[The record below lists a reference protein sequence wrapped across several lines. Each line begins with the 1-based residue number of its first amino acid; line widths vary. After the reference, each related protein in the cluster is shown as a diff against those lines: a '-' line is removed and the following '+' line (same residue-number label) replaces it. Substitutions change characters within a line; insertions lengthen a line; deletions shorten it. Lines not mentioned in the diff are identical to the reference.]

1 MKYYMHIGGQQVG
14 PYEENEL
21 PSHGLTA
28 STMVWR
34 EGMPDWV
41 AASQVPELS
50 HLLPPS
56 QQPPS
61 YQPQS
66 GYGPQPGYGPQQ
78 PYGVQP
84 PMPDTYMVW
93 AVLVT
98 VFCCLPF
105 GIVSIVKASQVSSLY
120 SQGRYQEAVAA
131 SEAAKK
137 WAIWSAIVGV
147 VLSIIVILLQ
157 IAGIGLLGTAALAGS
172 DF

>member
-50 HLLPPS
+50 HLLSPS

-61 YQPQS
+61 YQPQPS
-66 GYGPQPGYGPQQ
+66 YGPQQ
-78 PYGVQP
+78 PYGAQP

-137 WAIWSAIVGV
+137 WAIWSAIAGV
-147 VLSIIVILLQ
+147 VISIMVIVLQ
-157 IAGIGLLGTAALAGS
+157 IVGIGLLGTAALASS

>member
-1 MKYYMHIGGQQVG
+1 MKYYMHTGGQQLG
-14 PYEENEL
+14 PFEESEL

-61 YQPQS
+61 YQPQ
-66 GYGPQPGYGPQQ
+66 PGYGPQQ
-78 PYGVQP
+78 PYGAQP

-98 VFCCLPF
+98 VLCCLPF

-120 SQGRYQEAVAA
+120 NQGRYQEAVAA

-147 VLSIIVILLQ
+147 VLSIIGFFL
-157 IAGIGLLGTAALAGS
+157 GLYGSLAGL
-172 DF
+172 

>member
-1 MKYYMHIGGQQVG
+1 MFFSKTIPSMKYYMHIGGQQVG

-61 YQPQS
+61 YQPQ
-66 GYGPQPGYGPQQ
+66 PGYGPQQ
-78 PYGVQP
+78 PYGARP
-84 PMPDTYMVW
+84 PMPDTYLVW

-105 GIVSIVKASQVSSLY
+105 GIVSIVKASQVSTLY
-120 SQGRYQEAVAA
+120 YQGNYAEARAA
-131 SEAAKK
+131 SRAARN
-137 WAIWSAIVGV
+137 WAIASAVSSGAIVLVYVAVFFGT
-147 VLSIIVILLQ
+147 VL
-157 IAGIGLLGTAALAGS
+157 IGQL
-172 DF
+172 

>member
-61 YQPQS
+61 YQPQ
-66 GYGPQPGYGPQQ
+66 PGYGPQQ
-78 PYGVQP
+78 PYGAQP

-98 VFCCLPF
+98 VLCCLPF

-120 SQGRYQEAVAA
+120 NQGRYQEAVAA
-131 SEAAKK
+131 SEE
-137 WAIWSAIVGV
+137 
-147 VLSIIVILLQ
+147 
-157 IAGIGLLGTAALAGS
+157 IGRASYRERVCLYV
-172 DF
+172 

>member
-50 HLLPPS
+50 HLLPPI

-61 YQPQS
+61 YQ
-66 GYGPQPGYGPQQ
+66 PQPGYGPQQ
-78 PYGVQP
+78 PYGARP
-84 PMPDTYMVW
+84 PMPATYLVW
-93 AVLVT
+93 AILAT
-98 VFCCLPF
+98 LLCCMPF

-120 SQGRYQEAVAA
+120 YQGNYAEARAA
-131 SEAAKK
+131 SRAARN
-137 WAIWSAIVGV
+137 WAIASAVSSGAIVLVYVAVFFGT
-147 VLSIIVILLQ
+147 VL
-157 IAGIGLLGTAALAGS
+157 IGQL
-172 DF
+172 

>member
-28 STMVWR
+28 STMVWC

-61 YQPQS
+61 YQM
-66 GYGPQPGYGPQQ
+66 QPGYGPQQ
-78 PYGVQP
+78 PYGAQP

-93 AVLVT
+93 AILAT
-98 VFCCLPF
+98 LLCCLPF

-120 SQGRYQEAVAA
+120 NQGRYQEAVAA

-137 WAIWSAIVGV
+137 WAIWSAVAGV
-147 VLSIIVILLQ
+147 VLSIIGFFL
-157 IAGIGLLGTAALAGS
+157 GLYGSLAG
-172 DF
+172 F

>member
-1 MKYYMHIGGQQVG
+1 MKYYMHTGGQQLG
-14 PYEENEL
+14 PFEESEL
-21 PSHGLTA
+21 LSHGLTA

-61 YQPQS
+61 YQPQ
-66 GYGPQPGYGPQQ
+66 PGYGPQQ
-78 PYGVQP
+78 PYGARP
-84 PMPDTYMVW
+84 PMPATYLVW
-93 AVLVT
+93 AILAT
-98 VFCCLPF
+98 LLCCMPF

-137 WAIWSAIVGV
+137 WAIWSAVAGV
-147 VLSIIVILLQ
+147 VISIIVIVLQ
-157 IAGIGLLGTAALAGS
+157 IVGIGLLGTAALAGS

>member
-41 AASQVPELS
+41 VASQVPELG
-50 HLLPPS
+50 HLLPPI

-61 YQPQS
+61 YQ
-66 GYGPQPGYGPQQ
+66 PQPGYGPQQ

-98 VFCCLPF
+98 VLCCLPF

-120 SQGRYQEAVAA
+120 NQGRYQEAVAA

-147 VLSIIVILLQ
+147 VLSIIGFFL
-157 IAGIGLLGTAALAGS
+157 GLYGSLAG
-172 DF
+172 F

>member
-61 YQPQS
+61 YQPQPS
-66 GYGPQPGYGPQQ
+66 YGPQQ

-137 WAIWSAIVGV
+137 WAIWSAIAGV
-147 VLSIIVILLQ
+147 VISIMVIVLQ
-157 IAGIGLLGTAALAGS
+157 IVGIGLLGTAALAGS

>member
-61 YQPQS
+61 YQPQ
-66 GYGPQPGYGPQQ
+66 PGYGPQQ
-78 PYGVQP
+78 PYGAQP

-93 AVLVT
+93 AILAT
-98 VFCCLPF
+98 LLCCLPF

-120 SQGRYQEAVAA
+120 YQGNYAEARAA
-131 SEAAKK
+131 SRAARN
-137 WAIWSAIVGV
+137 WAIASAVSSGAIVLVYVAVFFGA
-147 VLSIIVILLQ
+147 VL
-157 IAGIGLLGTAALAGS
+157 IGQL
-172 DF
+172 

>member
-50 HLLPPS
+50 PLLPPS

-61 YQPQS
+61 YQPQ
-66 GYGPQPGYGPQQ
+66 PGYGPQQ
-78 PYGVQP
+78 PYGAQP

-93 AVLVT
+93 AILAT
-98 VFCCLPF
+98 LLCCLPF

-120 SQGRYQEAVAA
+120 NQGRYQEAVAA

-137 WAIWSAIVGV
+137 WAIWSAIAGV
-147 VLSIIVILLQ
+147 VLSIIGFFL
-157 IAGIGLLGTAALAGS
+157 GLYGSLAG
-172 DF
+172 F

>member
-61 YQPQS
+61 YQPQ
-66 GYGPQPGYGPQQ
+66 PGYGPQQ
-78 PYGVQP
+78 PYGAQP

-93 AVLVT
+93 AILAT
-98 VFCCLPF
+98 LLCCLPF

-120 SQGRYQEAVAA
+120 NQGRYQEAVAA

-137 WAIWSAIVGV
+137 WAIWSAVAGV
-147 VLSIIVILLQ
+147 VLSIIGFFL
-157 IAGIGLLGTAALAGS
+157 GLYGSLAG
-172 DF
+172 F

>member
-41 AASQVPELS
+41 AANQVPELS

-61 YQPQS
+61 YQPQPS
-66 GYGPQPGYGPQQ
+66 YGPQQ
-78 PYGVQP
+78 PYGARP
-84 PMPDTYMVW
+84 PMPDTYLVW
-93 AVLVT
+93 AILAT
-98 VFCCLPF
+98 LLCCMPF
-105 GIVSIVKASQVSSLY
+105 GIVSIVKASQVSTLY
-120 SQGRYQEAVAA
+120 YQGNYVEARAA
-131 SEAAKK
+131 SRAARN
-137 WAIWSAIVGV
+137 WAIASAVSSGAIVLVYVAVFFGA
-147 VLSIIVILLQ
+147 VL
-157 IAGIGLLGTAALAGS
+157 IGQL
-172 DF
+172 

>member
-61 YQPQS
+61 YQPQ
-66 GYGPQPGYGPQQ
+66 PGYGPQQ
-78 PYGVQP
+78 PYGAQP

-137 WAIWSAIVGV
+137 WAIWSAVAGV
-147 VLSIIVILLQ
+147 VISIIVIVLQ
-157 IAGIGLLGTAALAGS
+157 IVGIGLLGTAALAGS
-172 DF
+172 EF

>member
-1 MKYYMHIGGQQVG
+1 MKYYMHTGGQQLG
-14 PYEENEL
+14 PFEESEL

-50 HLLPPS
+50 HLLPPI
-56 QQPPS
+56 QQPPG
-61 YQPQS
+61 YQPQ
-66 GYGPQPGYGPQQ
+66 PQPGYGPQQ
-78 PYGVQP
+78 PYGARP
-84 PMPDTYMVW
+84 PMPDTYLVW
-93 AVLVT
+93 AILAT
-98 VFCCLPF
+98 LLCCMPF

-137 WAIWSAIVGV
+137 WAIWSAVAGV
-147 VLSIIVILLQ
+147 VISIIVIVLQ
-157 IAGIGLLGTAALAGS
+157 IVGIGLLGTAALAGS
-172 DF
+172 EF

>member
-1 MKYYMHIGGQQVG
+1 MKYYMHTGGQQLG
-14 PYEENEL
+14 PFEESEL

-61 YQPQS
+61 YQPQPS
-66 GYGPQPGYGPQQ
+66 YGPQQ

-120 SQGRYQEAVAA
+120 NQRRYQEAVAA

-137 WAIWSAIVGV
+137 WAIWSAIAGV
-147 VLSIIVILLQ
+147 VLSVI
-157 IAGIGLLGTAALAGS
+157 GFFIGLFSSLAGL
-172 DF
+172 

>member
-61 YQPQS
+61 YQPQ
-66 GYGPQPGYGPQQ
+66 PGYGPQQ
-78 PYGVQP
+78 PYGARP

-137 WAIWSAIVGV
+137 WAIWSAVAGV
-147 VLSIIVILLQ
+147 VISIIVIVLQ
-157 IAGIGLLGTAALAGS
+157 IVGIGLLGTAALAGS
-172 DF
+172 EF

>member
-1 MKYYMHIGGQQVG
+1 MKYYMHTGGQQLG
-14 PYEENEL
+14 PFEESEL

-56 QQPPS
+56 QQPPG
-61 YQPQS
+61 YQ
-66 GYGPQPGYGPQQ
+66 PQPGYGPQQ
-78 PYGVQP
+78 PYGARP
-84 PMPDTYMVW
+84 PMPATYLVW
-93 AVLVT
+93 AILAT
-98 VFCCLPF
+98 LLCCLPF

-120 SQGRYQEAVAA
+120 NQGRYQEAVAA

-147 VLSIIVILLQ
+147 VLSIIGFFL
-157 IAGIGLLGTAALAGS
+157 GLYGSLAGL
-172 DF
+172 

>member
-61 YQPQS
+61 YQPQ
-66 GYGPQPGYGPQQ
+66 PGYGPQQ
-78 PYGVQP
+78 PYGAQP
-84 PMPDTYMVW
+84 PMPDPYMVW

-137 WAIWSAIVGV
+137 WAIWSAVAGV
-147 VLSIIVILLQ
+147 VISIMVIVLQ
-157 IAGIGLLGTAALAGS
+157 IVGIGLLGTAALAGS

>member
-61 YQPQS
+61 YQPQ
-66 GYGPQPGYGPQQ
+66 PGYGPQQ
-78 PYGVQP
+78 PYGARP

-93 AVLVT
+93 AILAT
-98 VFCCLPF
+98 LLCCLPF

-120 SQGRYQEAVAA
+120 NQGRYQEAVAA

-137 WAIWSAIVGV
+137 WAIWSAIAGV
-147 VLSIIVILLQ
+147 VLSIIGFFL
-157 IAGIGLLGTAALAGS
+157 GLYGSLAG
-172 DF
+172 F

>member
-61 YQPQS
+61 YQPQ
-66 GYGPQPGYGPQQ
+66 PGYGPQQ
-78 PYGVQP
+78 PYGARP

-93 AVLVT
+93 AILVT
-98 VFCCLPF
+98 LLCCLPF

-120 SQGRYQEAVAA
+120 NQGRYQEAVAA

-147 VLSIIVILLQ
+147 VLSIIGFFL
-157 IAGIGLLGTAALAGS
+157 GLYGSLAG
-172 DF
+172 F

>member
-61 YQPQS
+61 YQPQPS
-66 GYGPQPGYGPQQ
+66 YGPQQ
-78 PYGVQP
+78 PYGARP

-137 WAIWSAIVGV
+137 WAIWSAVAGV
-147 VLSIIVILLQ
+147 VISIIVIVLQ
-157 IAGIGLLGTAALAGS
+157 IVGIGLLGTAALAGS

>member
-41 AASQVPELS
+41 VASQVPELG
-50 HLLPPS
+50 HLLPPI

-61 YQPQS
+61 YQPQPS
-66 GYGPQPGYGPQQ
+66 YGPQQ

-137 WAIWSAIVGV
+137 WAIWSAVAGV
-147 VLSIIVILLQ
+147 VISIIVIVLQ
-157 IAGIGLLGTAALAGS
+157 IVGIGLLGTAALAGS
-172 DF
+172 EF

>member
-1 MKYYMHIGGQQVG
+1 MKYYMHTGGQQLG
-14 PYEENEL
+14 PFEESEL
-21 PSHGLTA
+21 LSHGLTA

-61 YQPQS
+61 YQPQ
-66 GYGPQPGYGPQQ
+66 PGYGPQQ
-78 PYGVQP
+78 PYGARP

-93 AVLVT
+93 AILVT
-98 VFCCLPF
+98 VLCCLPF

-120 SQGRYQEAVAA
+120 YQGNYAEARAA
-131 SEAAKK
+131 SRAARN
-137 WAIWSAIVGV
+137 WAIASAVSSGAIVLVYVAVFFGA
-147 VLSIIVILLQ
+147 VL
-157 IAGIGLLGTAALAGS
+157 IGQL
-172 DF
+172 

>member
-56 QQPPS
+56 QQPPG
-61 YQPQS
+61 YQ
-66 GYGPQPGYGPQQ
+66 PQPGYGPQQ
-78 PYGVQP
+78 PYGAQP

-137 WAIWSAIVGV
+137 WAIWSAIAGV
-147 VLSIIVILLQ
+147 VLSIIGFFL
-157 IAGIGLLGTAALAGS
+157 GLYGSLAG
-172 DF
+172 F

>member
-61 YQPQS
+61 YQ
-66 GYGPQPGYGPQQ
+66 PQPGYGPQQ

-147 VLSIIVILLQ
+147 VLSIIGFFL
-157 IAGIGLLGTAALAGS
+157 GLYGSLAG
-172 DF
+172 F

>member
-1 MKYYMHIGGQQVG
+1 MKYYMHTGGQQLG
-14 PYEENEL
+14 PFEESEL

-34 EGMPDWV
+34 EGMPDWE
-41 AASQVPELS
+41 ATSQVPELS

-61 YQPQS
+61 YQPQPS
-66 GYGPQPGYGPQQ
+66 YGPQQ

-105 GIVSIVKASQVSSLY
+105 GIVSIVKASQVSTLY
-120 SQGRYQEAVAA
+120 YQGNYAEARAA
-131 SEAAKK
+131 SRAARN
-137 WAIWSAIVGV
+137 WAIASAVSSGAIVLVYVAVFFGT
-147 VLSIIVILLQ
+147 VL
-157 IAGIGLLGTAALAGS
+157 IGQL
-172 DF
+172 

>member
-41 AASQVPELS
+41 AASQVPELG
-50 HLLPPS
+50 HLLPPI

-61 YQPQS
+61 YQ
-66 GYGPQPGYGPQQ
+66 PQPGYGPQQ

-98 VFCCLPF
+98 VLCCLPF

-120 SQGRYQEAVAA
+120 NQGRYQEAVAA

-147 VLSIIVILLQ
+147 VLSIIGFFL
-157 IAGIGLLGTAALAGS
+157 GLYGSLAG
-172 DF
+172 F

>member
-61 YQPQS
+61 YQPQ
-66 GYGPQPGYGPQQ
+66 PGYGPQQ
-78 PYGVQP
+78 PYGAQP

-93 AVLVT
+93 AILAT
-98 VFCCLPF
+98 LLCCLPF
-105 GIVSIVKASQVSSLY
+105 GIVSIVKASQVSTLY
-120 SQGRYQEAVAA
+120 YQGNYAEARAA
-131 SEAAKK
+131 SRAARN
-137 WAIWSAIVGV
+137 WAIASAVSSGAIVLVYVAVFFGA
-147 VLSIIVILLQ
+147 VL
-157 IAGIGLLGTAALAGS
+157 IGQL
-172 DF
+172 